1 MADPQATP
9 PESALTVLRR
19 WLQAWAHWWALV
31 RVTARVLAW
40 ACLPAS
46 YRGRHWQALAEQ
58 LVAAAV
64 PTVGWYAV
72 LSALFGQVLIR
83 IVVVTAISYGL
94 TPYAVEMVV
103 RVLVLE
109 LIPLTA
115 ALFVL
120 LRVTLG
126 YGQTLQRLRA
136 SGAFEA
142 VAHSGED
149 PLRVFALPRVLGGVF
164 ATLLL
169 VLVSAVLALVLAYL
183 NLYGFTPWALA
194 GYTRA
199 VGQIF
204 DPAVTLVFGLKTLG
218 CALAVAVVPL
228 AGAFERTA
236 ATEVR
241 VLVRTAT
248 VLLVVELLSLIG
260 NYY

>member
-1 MADPQATP
+1 MAQPRPTEPRIRA
-9 PESALTVLRR
+9 ALRPWLR
-19 WLQAWAHWWALV
+19 AWAQWGELL
-31 RVTARVLAW
+31 RLTARLLAW
-40 ACLPAS
+40 ACAPDS
-46 YRGRHWQALAEQ
+46 YRGPRWQALAVHW
-58 LVAAAV
+58 VAAAV
-64 PTVGWYAV
+64 PTVWWYAV

-83 IVVVTAISYGL
+83 IVVVTAVSYGL

-120 LRVTLG
+120 VRVTLAH
-126 YGQTLQRLRA
+126 GQALQRLRA

-142 VAHSGED
+142 VVQAGD
-149 PLRVFALPRVLGGVF
+149 GPLRAFALPRMISAVW
-164 ATLLL
+164 TTWLL
-169 VLVSAVLALVLAYL
+169 VLVSAALALLLAYL

-204 DPAVTLVFGLKTLG
+204 DPAVTLVFGLKTMG
-218 CALAVAVVPL
+218 CALAVSVVPL
-228 AGAFERTA
+228 AGALERA
-236 ATEVR
+236 PASDVR
-241 VLVRTAT
+241 VLVRTAA

>member
-1 MADPQATP
+1 MTAPHAEP
-9 PESALTVLRR
+9 PAPTLKPWRG
-19 WLQAWAHWWALV
+19 WLDAWAHWGTLV
-31 RVTARVLAW
+31 LVTGRLLAW
-40 ACLPAS
+40 ACLPSS
-46 YRGRHWQALAEQ
+46 YRGRYWSALAEQ
-58 LVAAAV
+58 LVAASL

-72 LSALFGQVLIR
+72 LSALFGQMLIR
-83 IVVVTAISYGL
+83 IVVVTALSYGL

-126 YGQTLQRLRA
+126 HGQALRQLRA
-136 SGAFEA
+136 SGAFDA
-142 VAHSGED
+142 AMRAGED
-149 PLRVFALPRVLGGVF
+149 PLRLYVLPRMLGAVF

-169 VLVSAVLALVLAYL
+169 VLVSAALALVLAYL
-183 NLYGFTPWALA
+183 NLYGLTPWALA

-204 DPAVTLVFGLKTLG
+204 DPAVTLVFVLKTLG
-218 CALAVAVVPL
+218 CALAVAVVPQ
-228 AGAFERTA
+228 AGAFERTPVG
-236 ATEVR
+236 EVR
-241 VLVRTAT
+241 VLVRTAA